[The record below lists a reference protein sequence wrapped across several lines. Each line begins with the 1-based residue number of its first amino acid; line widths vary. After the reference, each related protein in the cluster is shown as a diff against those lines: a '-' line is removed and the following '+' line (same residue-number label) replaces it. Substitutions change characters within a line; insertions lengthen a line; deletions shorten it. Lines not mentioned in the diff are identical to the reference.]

1 MCAITQKPTLNGQQ
15 ALSPGG
21 KKKAEEIRRSL
32 FGGPIDPAFIDDGWT
47 RLTRNVKTLASRA
60 TEQVS
65 NLVQLADFKTMEE
78 IRGLVDETVKDPETA
93 DKLKAY
99 YNQFC
104 KRPTFNDHY
113 LATLNRDNVELVDVS
128 STQGVEAITERGI
141 VANGKEYEVD
151 CIIYASG
158 FEITSSYE
166 RRLGIPI
173 FGMGAIHL
181 QALAGWNA
189 QHAWPNG
196 ERVS

>member
-1 MCAITQKPTLNGQQ
+1 MSA
-15 ALSPGG
+15 
-21 KKKAEEIRRSL
+21 
-32 FGGPIDPAFIDDGWT
+32 
-47 RLTRNVKTLASRA
+47 
-60 TEQVS
+60 
-65 NLVQLADFKTMEE
+65 
-78 IRGLVDETVKDPETA
+78 
-93 DKLKAY
+93 
-99 YNQFC
+99 
-104 KRPTFNDHY
+104 
-113 LATLNRDNVELVDVS
+113 
-128 STQGVEAITERGI
+128 TQGVEAINERGI